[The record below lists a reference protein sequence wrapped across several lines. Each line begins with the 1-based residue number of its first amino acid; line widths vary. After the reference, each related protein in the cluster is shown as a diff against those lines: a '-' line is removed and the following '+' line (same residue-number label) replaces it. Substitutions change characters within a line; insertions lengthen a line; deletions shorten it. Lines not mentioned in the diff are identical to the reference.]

1 MAATRENHLT
11 FWRTVAAD
19 LKRGKPLV
27 SAFEHA
33 KTRVAGTEIEAAAT
47 AVIQEIQ
54 SGASLPDAMRKH
66 EAVFSRSVRTMVLAA
81 MAGGVLDVIAE
92 RIVEGIQDGSF
103 PLPGAAAAGGEAPRW
118 WRAFGRLISS
128 GVPIIEALDILR
140 VEVAGPALQEAT
152 GAIRQAILGGKDI
165 ASTLRTMPALF
176 PEEVCVAVELGE
188 RRGDLD
194 LEALRVADALE
205 AGDLASLVADAA
217 ATGAPDVA
225 VGERSAVAEFVNRMI
240 QDAVLLRG
248 SDIHFDPT
256 EDGAGRI
263 RVRVDGVLRDVE
275 KPPAGLFP
283 NVVSR
288 IKLLSSMD
296 LAERR
301 LPQDGRIMLTLVGR
315 ALDLRVCVVPTVL
328 GERIVIRI
336 LDRDAVRLDL
346 EQMGFLEDE
355 LATARGLC
363 HLPNGMII
371 CNGPT
376 GSGKTT
382 LLYAML
388 MEVDREKCCVMSV
401 EDPVEYR
408 LDGIGQVQVE
418 ARKGVTFARALRSI
432 LRQDPDVIMVGEIR
446 DLETLEVTAQCSLT
460 GHLIMTTLHANT
472 SPGAVK
478 RLLDIGLAP
487 FIVNST
493 LAAVITQ
500 RLVRVL
506 CPKCKEEA
514 KPALHSVPPAAA
526 EFIQK
531 LGDRPFY
538 APIREK
544 GCDACKGTGFRGRI
558 AIHEILIPDD
568 RVRQAVA
575 AGSDVAAI
583 RNAALAAGMRP
594 MLQCG
599 LEKAARGITTVQE
612 VCRVVPYGPNE

>member
-1 MAATRENHLT
+1 MAATREDHMT
-11 FWRTVAAD
+11 FWRTIAAD

-27 SAFEHA
+27 AVLDHA
-33 KTRVAGTEIEAAAT
+33 KTRVAGTELEAAA
-47 AVIQEIQ
+47 ASIIADIQA
-54 SGASLPDAMRKH
+54 GTTLPDAMRKH
-66 EAVFSRSVRTMVLAA
+66 EAVFSRSVRTMVFAA
-81 MAGGVLDVIAE
+81 VAGGVLDVIAE

-103 PLPGAAAAGGEAPRW
+103 PLPGAVATGGEAPRW

-140 VEVAGPALQEAT
+140 VEAAGPALQDAT
-152 GAIRQAILGGKDI
+152 GAIRQAILDGKDI

-194 LEALRVADALE
+194 LEAFRIADALE
-205 AGDLASLVADAA
+205 AGELACLVADAA

-225 VGERSAVAEFVNRMI
+225 VGERSAVVEFVSRMI
-240 QDAVLLRG
+240 QDAAVLRG
-248 SDIHFDPT
+248 SDIHLDPT

-275 KPPAGLFP
+275 KPAPGLFP
-283 NVVSR
+283 KIVSR
-288 IKLLSSMD
+288 TKLMSSMD

-301 LPQDGRIMLTLVGR
+301 LPQDGRIMLTLLGR

-328 GERIVIRI
+328 GERVVMRI
-336 LDRDAVRLDL
+336 LDREAVRLNLDRILAEDDL
-346 EQMGFLEDE
+346 V
-355 LATARGLC
+355 TARNLC
-363 HLPNGMII
+363 RLPHGMII

-388 MEVDREKCCVMSV
+388 MEVDRDKCCVMSV

-408 LDGIGQVQVE
+408 LDGVGQVQVE

-460 GHLIMTTLHANT
+460 GHLIMTTLHANS

-478 RLLDIGLAP
+478 RLLDIGLVP

-506 CPKCKEEA
+506 CPKCKQEA
-514 KPALHSVPPAAA
+514 KPALHSVPPSAA

-531 LGDRPFY
+531 LDDRPFY
-538 APIREK
+538 VPK
-544 GCDACKGTGFRGRI
+544 GCDACKGMGYRGRI
-558 AIHEILIPDD
+558 AIHEILIPDE

-575 AGSDVAAI
+575 AGADVAAI
-583 RNAALAAGMRP
+583 RDAALAAGMRP

-599 LEKAARGITTVQE
+599 LEKAARGITTIQE